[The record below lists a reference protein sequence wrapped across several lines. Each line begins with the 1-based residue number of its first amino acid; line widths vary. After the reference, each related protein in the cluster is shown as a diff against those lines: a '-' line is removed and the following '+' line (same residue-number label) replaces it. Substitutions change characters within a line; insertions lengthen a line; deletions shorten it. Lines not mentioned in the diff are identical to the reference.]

1 MLSQAL
7 EKGTIFKVT
16 MQIPPALL
24 SPTLMVCSYL
34 CLQVHMCMCIWLCIV
49 SLYMYSYMS
58 CCVA

>member
-7 EKGTIFKVT
+7 EKDTTFKVT

-34 CLQVHMCMCIWLCIV
+34 CCKCI
-49 SLYMYSYMS
+49 
-58 CCVA
+58 CVAMVYLVVYVHV